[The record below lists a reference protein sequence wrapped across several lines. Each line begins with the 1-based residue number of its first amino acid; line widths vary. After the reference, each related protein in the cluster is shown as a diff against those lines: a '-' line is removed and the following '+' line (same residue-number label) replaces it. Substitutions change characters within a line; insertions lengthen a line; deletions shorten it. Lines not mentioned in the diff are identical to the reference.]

1 MGHARGSDLAA
12 SGLRSTRAK
21 NHTITTTVQNPF
33 FFNGSMI
40 ESSLLLFN
48 TNAVA
53 LFLALFICF
62 HEIQRLL
69 CMGKIEK
76 NPKNRTLHKRNALSS
91 FFLRTTLNAIK

>member
-1 MGHARGSDLAA
+1 
-12 SGLRSTRAK
+12 
-21 NHTITTTVQNPF
+21 
-33 FFNGSMI
+33 MI

-76 NPKNRTLHKRNALSS
+76 NSKNRTLHKRNALSS
-91 FFLRTTLNAIK
+91 FFFEDNSDCNQIKISLNTNSILKCTQNCLKQGIVGQCKNTKWVQSSY